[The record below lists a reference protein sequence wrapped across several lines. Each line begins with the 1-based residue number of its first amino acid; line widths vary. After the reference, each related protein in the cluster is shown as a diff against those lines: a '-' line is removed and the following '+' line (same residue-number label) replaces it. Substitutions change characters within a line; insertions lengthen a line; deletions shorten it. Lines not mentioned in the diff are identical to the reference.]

1 MGIKGSIHDPLNLLH
16 QHTPSPSTSSGAI
29 DLSRRRFLVLSGM
42 SGLALALVGCDET
55 TASEAS
61 VSVVET
67 INQYVQID
75 TDGSIILFSPHPEIG
90 QGVRTSLPMI
100 LAEELDADWNDVV
113 VRSADID
120 VRRYG
125 LQYAGGSTSVIRRYP
140 ELRRLGAAAR
150 HMLLEAA
157 AQSLD
162 VPMAELTTE
171 PSRVVHE
178 PSGRALPYASLASE
192 AATVSPPAEEV
203 LTYKDPTTYRLLGK
217 RITSVDND
225 AIVRGEPLFGID
237 IVRPGMLYV
246 TYVKCPSVGGTP
258 KAANLEDIKALPGIV
273 DAFILEGMG
282 GLPSYNPTSHTV
294 APGVAIV
301 AKSTWQALKA
311 RQSLEV
317 EWDLSE
323 ASTDDSDVIAEEAR
337 HLVETEAG
345 QVASVTGDVDS
356 AFASAHQTVDAY
368 YQTDFACHAQLEP
381 NCCVADYREGAVEVW
396 APTQTPVATVAGLM
410 VVLGHAKPE
419 DDPQQVVGAALTS
432 AKVIVHQI
440 RAGGGFGRRLENDYA
455 REAALISR
463 KIGAPVKL
471 QWTREDDMAFDYF
484 RPPLFVGL
492 KAALTENGT
501 VSAWETRQVSVSAD
515 GDTPN
520 RDSQPE
526 EVFLAQ
532 ATVPNI
538 RIVNPLVA
546 SKTPTG
552 PMRAPG
558 ANTFAFAEQSF
569 IHELAVAAG
578 RDHVDFLIDM
588 LGERRW
594 LEDGNPLALN
604 TGRAI
609 DVIQSVAMRAGWGK
623 DMPDGRG
630 LGLSFYFSHAG
641 HVAEIADV
649 SVDAD
654 KAVTIHK
661 VWVVSDIG
669 PVINLSGAEGQVEGS
684 VIDAIS
690 TLTAQRVTFKNGA
703 AQQSNYDTYPLLRVD
718 RTPEIDV
725 HFIQTPTIP
734 SGMGEPALPPL
745 AGAVCNAIYTAT
757 GERIRRLP
765 ISEAG
770 FTL

>member
-1 MGIKGSIHDPLNLLH
+1 MGITGSIQDPLNLLQ
-16 QHTPSPSTSSGAI
+16 QHTPSPRRQSGAI

-42 SGLALALVGCDET
+42 SGLALALVGCDG
-55 TASEAS
+55 AAQSEAS
-61 VSVVET
+61 ANSVET
-67 INQYVQID
+67 INQYIQID

-113 VRSADID
+113 VRSAEID

-140 ELRRLGAAAR
+140 ELRNLGAAAR

-162 VPMAELTTE
+162 VPTAELTTK
-171 PSRVVHE
+171 PSRVIHE
-178 PSGRALPYASLASE
+178 PTGRALTYGSLAAK
-192 AATVSPPAEEV
+192 AATLPPPAEDS
-203 LTYKDPTTYRLLGK
+203 LTYKDPANYRLLGQ

-237 IVRPGMLYV
+237 TVRPGVLFA
-246 TYVKCPSVGGTP
+246 TYVKCPSVGGSP
-258 KAANLEDIKALPGIV
+258 KTANLDDIKALPGIA

-282 GLPSYNPTSHTV
+282 GLPSYSPTSHIV

-301 AKSTWQALKA
+301 ARSTWQALKA
-311 RQSLEV
+311 RNSLKV
-317 EWDLSE
+317 EWDLSG
-323 ASTDDSDVIAEEAR
+323 ASTDDSDLIADRAR
-337 HLVETEAG
+337 QLVETEAG
-345 QVASVTGDVDS
+345 PVASETGDVDGAYS
-356 AFASAHQTVDAY
+356 SAHQTIDAY
-368 YQTDFACHAQLEP
+368 YQADFACHAQLEP
-381 NCCVADYREGAVEVW
+381 NSCVADYRDGAVEVW

-410 VVLGHAKPE
+410 IVLGHAQPE

-432 AKVIVHQI
+432 GKVIVHQI

-463 KIGAPVKL
+463 KVGAPVKL

-484 RPPLFVGL
+484 RPPMFVGL
-492 KAALTENGT
+492 KAALTKHGT

-515 GDTPN
+515 GETPN

-538 RIVNPLVA
+538 RVVNPLVA

-558 ANTFAFAEQSF
+558 SNTFAFAEQSF

-604 TGRAI
+604 TARAI
-609 DVIQSVAMRAGWGK
+609 DVIQSVAARAGWGK
-623 DMPDGRG
+623 DMPDGRA

-649 SVDAD
+649 SVTAD

-669 PVINLSGAEGQVEGS
+669 PVINLSGAESQVEGS

-690 TLTAQRVTFKNGA
+690 TLAAQRVTFKNGA

-718 RTPEIDV
+718 RTPKIDV
-725 HFIQTPTIP
+725 HFIETPTIP
-734 SGMGEPALPPL
+734 SGIGEPALPPL
-745 AGAVCNAIYTAT
+745 AGAVCNAIYAAT

-770 FTL
+770 FRL